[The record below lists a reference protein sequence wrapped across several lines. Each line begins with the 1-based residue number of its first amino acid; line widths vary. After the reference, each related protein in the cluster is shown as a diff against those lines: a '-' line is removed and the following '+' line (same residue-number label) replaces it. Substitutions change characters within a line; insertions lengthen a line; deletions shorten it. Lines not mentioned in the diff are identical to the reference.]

1 MHGDS
6 TPQAWLL
13 GEAGTGAACSVSWGR
28 CGFVCPC
35 GLHYGE
41 RDLSECEVQAES
53 EGELSGRRKR
63 ERDGA
68 SDRGAAHWGEEDR

>member
-6 TPQAWLL
+6 TPQAWLP
-13 GEAGTGAACSVSWGR
+13 GEAGTGAACSVSWGKR
-28 CGFVCPC
+28 GFVCPC